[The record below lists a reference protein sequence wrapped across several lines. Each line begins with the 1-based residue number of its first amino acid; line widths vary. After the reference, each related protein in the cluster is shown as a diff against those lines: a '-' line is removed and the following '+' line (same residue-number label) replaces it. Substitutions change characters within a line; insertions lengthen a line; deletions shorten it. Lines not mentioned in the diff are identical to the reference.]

1 MLLSVARNPNDAFKL
16 LDRLLAEGRIA
27 PQQCEGAKA
36 HIRRTGERVEE
47 VLLEMQAMT
56 EADLLKYIAG
66 IYKTRFVSTDK
77 LAQADIAP
85 ATLARMPQKVAE
97 RIQVFPILF
106 DARTQT
112 LSVVTA
118 NLEDDVAKEV
128 QMATGV
134 RDVKVYAS
142 RPAAV
147 RAAIRK
153 FYTGDKHAFGS
164 FDRKGLGQFQQLLD
178 VYERNAVSEHAL
190 KGVGTAP
197 PSASRER
204 VFSEE
209 DFGSASSL
217 PAAPP
222 VPVRPSVARPAPG
235 GTISKP
241 ASDFPAQEVIT
252 SVHEVPSAMLGNFR
266 HTQQPTPAY
275 DVDPV
280 ALLQVLVS
288 LLEAQRAELRGHS
301 SQVARL
307 VSQLCDKMGL
317 VDVEK
322 RALLIAAHLHDIGKG
337 SNYHLTALNVAEFDG
352 HRAHAQK
359 VYLAPLRIFDGI
371 TLPRATSEAITH
383 LYERFDG
390 KGFPE
395 KQSGKEIPLGARV
408 LAIVETYVDITA
420 NENNPYRKALS
431 TEEACEVLTGLAG
444 TVLDPN
450 LVSVVVAL
458 VQNRGALGS
467 IDGGGTVLIV
477 DPDPEETTVL
487 ELRFFEAGHRVLI
500 AKSMNDAQKLVDTN
514 EVDVV
519 ISEVDLASGDG
530 FELLQEFRARQQL
543 TDVPV
548 LFLTRRSDRESV
560 NRGFGLGAA
569 DYLVKPTSADVV
581 VAKAQQLMEGRGRG
595 GGNRGFAGSLREMGL
610 PDVVQ
615 LLAQGRKT
623 GRLRVMAG
631 SRTGE
636 IHFVAGDIYA
646 ASYGAKSGDE
656 AVYAML
662 TLKDGSFDLDPTFR
676 APKRDVNASAESLLL
691 EGMRRM
697 DESAR

>member
-1 MLLSVARNPNDAFKL
+1 MARNPNDAFKL

-27 PQQCEGAKA
+27 LQQSEGAKA

-47 VLLEMQAMT
+47 VLIEMQAMS

-77 LAQADIAP
+77 LSRADISP
-85 ATLARMPQKVAE
+85 ATLARLPQKIAE

-112 LSVVTA
+112 LSIVTA
-118 NLEDDVAKEV
+118 DLDGDVAKDV

-134 RDVKVYAS
+134 REVKVYAS

-147 RAAIRK
+147 RAAIKK
-153 FYTGDKHAFGS
+153 FYGGDKHAFGS

-178 VYERNAVSEHAL
+178 VYERNLVDDHAL
-190 KGVGTAP
+190 KGGGTAP
-197 PSASRER
+197 PATGRER

-217 PAAPP
+217 PAAP
-222 VPVRPSVARPAPG
+222 VSRATSTLSGESAK

-241 ASDFPAQEVIT
+241 ASDFPAQDVIT
-252 SVHEVPSAMLGNFR
+252 SVHEIPSAMLGTFR

-280 ALLQVLVS
+280 ALLHVVVS
-288 LLEAQRAELRGHS
+288 LLESQRSELRGHS

-307 VSQLCDKMGL
+307 VGQLCEKMGL
-317 VDVEK
+317 MEAEK
-322 RALLIAAHLHDIGKG
+322 RALLIAAHLHDLGKG
-337 SNYHLTALNVAEFDG
+337 SNYHLTALNVAEFEG

-359 VYLAPLRIFDGI
+359 AHLAPLRLFEGV
-371 TLPRATSEAITH
+371 TLPRATTEALTH

-390 KGFPE
+390 KGFPD
-395 KQSGKEIPLGARV
+395 QLAGKEIPLGARM
-408 LAIVETYVDITA
+408 LAIAETYIDITA
-420 NENNPYRKALS
+420 NEKNPYRKALS
-431 TEEACEVLTGLAG
+431 SEEACEVLAGLG
-444 TVLDPN
+444 GKVLDPN
-450 LVSVVVAL
+450 LVSVVVGL
-458 VQNRGALGS
+458 IQNHRAPGAM
-467 IDGGGTVLIV
+467 DGGGTVLIV

-487 ELRFFEAGHRVLI
+487 ELRFFEAGHEVLI
-500 AKSMNDAQKLVDTN
+500 ARSMSDAQKLVDTH

-519 ISEVDLASGDG
+519 ISEVDLEAGDG

-543 TDVPV
+543 NDVPV

-569 DYLVKPTSADVV
+569 DYLVKPTSVDVV
-581 VAKAQQLMEGRGRG
+581 VAKAQQLMEGRGRAV
-595 GGNRGFAGSLREMGL
+595 GNRGIAGSLREMGL

-615 LLAQGRKT
+615 LLAQGRKS
-623 GRLRVMAG
+623 GRLRILAG
-631 SRTGE
+631 TRTGE
-636 IHFVAGDIYA
+636 IHFVAGEVFA
-646 ASYGAKSGDE
+646 ASFGTKRGEE

-662 TLKDGSFDLDPTFR
+662 TLKDGSFELDATFR
-676 APKRDVNASAESLLL
+676 PAQREIHASAESLLL
-691 EGMRRM
+691 EGMRRL
-697 DESAR
+697 DEGSR